1 MSTGTRNSH
10 VSRDTMLRCAIRSRD
25 AFLDLSSLV
34 SFVIAL
40 NMDDDGSYEAAFY
53 KLRNRHRDPVHSAWL
68 DQLKLSHVCN
78 FSANFRVGIVV
89 NPYTCE
95 WARSLYRFAVAHVP
109 IWIFW
114 GSPIQ
119 EHHCRLQSNGVLPPP
134 RRCCRESYGS
144 FQKKWQFNTTLLPF

>member
-53 KLRNRHRDPVHSAWL
+53 KLRTRHRDPVHSGMVRSTEAL
-68 DQLKLSHVCN
+68 SCVQFFRQL
-78 FSANFRVGIVV
+78 
-89 NPYTCE
+89 
-95 WARSLYRFAVAHVP
+95 
-109 IWIFW
+109 
-114 GSPIQ
+114 
-119 EHHCRLQSNGVLPPP
+119 P
-134 RRCCRESYGS
+134 RRQCC
-144 FQKKWQFNTTLLPF
+144 QPLTLANGLALFIASL